1 MGTVLKVDIDYK
13 APETWLFKWEK
24 TRMLILEKYY
34 QLHVLRVTRHNTTKG
49 QNYFIEI
56 KEELTAGEINE
67 LQFMLGDDHTRVKIN
82 AWRIERGIPHW
93 NKIFDR
99 KLWRK
104 KAKTVECWYCGNII
118 PLIGVEND
126 KHESQQGE

>member
-1 MGTVLKVDIDYK
+1 MTTVLKIDVDYK
-13 APETWLFKWEK
+13 APKEWLEAWER
-24 TRMLILEKYY
+24 TRKFLLEKYCK
-34 QLHVLRVTRHNTTKG
+34 LAVLRMTKHETTKG

-56 KEELTAGEINE
+56 DKELTPEQINY
-67 LQFMLGDDHTRVKIN
+67 LQFLLGDDHTRVKIN

-104 KAKTVECWYCGNII
+104 GTKIIECFYCGNKI
-118 PLIGVEND
+118 PLIGVEKD
-126 KHESQQGE
+126 GEGKEMP

>member
-1 MGTVLKVDIDYK
+1 MGTVLKIDLDYK
-13 APETWLFKWEK
+13 APEEWLLYWEE
-24 TRMLILEKYY
+24 TRCSMLKNLGYTLK
-34 QLHVLRVTRHNTTKG
+34 RVKKHITTKG

-56 KEELTAGEINE
+56 EEKLSPQATNM
-67 LQFMLGDDHTRVKIN
+67 LQFLLGDDHTRVKIN
-82 AWRIERGIPHW
+82 QWRIERGIPHW

-104 KAKTVECWYCGNII
+104 KAKTVTCYYCGNII

>member
-1 MGTVLKVDIDYK
+1 MGTVLKIDIDYK
-13 APETWLFKWEK
+13 APEVWLELWKA
-24 TRMLILEKYY
+24 TRKGMLSALGY
-34 QLHVLRVTRHNTTKG
+34 HVIRIVKHETTKG

-56 KEELTAGEINE
+56 EKELTPEDTNR
-67 LQFMLGDDHTRVKIN
+67 LQFLLGDDHTRVKIN

-104 KAKTVECWYCGNII
+104 KAKTVTCWYCGNTI
-118 PLIGVEND
+118 PLIGVE
-126 KHESQQGE
+126 KE